1 MHIFLKMLID
11 VYVSLQ
17 CAAIPRQIIPGEVTV
32 NCVTIKLESLIS
44 LYNLKHCARL
54 SRVEITFPA
63 GLICV
68 TKSNNGK
75 KKKSTAFVNLKSSI
89 YLITKRRKN
98 AFHCSACQGKK
109 WG

>member
-1 MHIFLKMLID
+1 MLID

-32 NCVTIKLESLIS
+32 NCVIIKLESLIS

-75 KKKSTAFVNLKSSI
+75 KKSTAFVNLKSSI